1 MKHNPPFA
9 ALVAIFFV
17 FISGCDK
24 GLEPLNEPS
33 GFSGVIHYKNWPPPD
48 SLLELR
54 IAAFTEYPTDSSGI
68 LTALLSGKAVVYPQV
83 TSGVQTALKV
93 LGGDRQADTVHYAFT
108 TEGTTLQVATYN
120 YVVVAWRYGPNFFAD
135 WRPAGVYAVNPD
147 SFVPAPVRILLHRI
161 TPDVDIYVDYHNLP
175 PKPWR

>member
-1 MKHNPPFA
+1 MKHPPFFILLM
-9 ALVAIFFV
+9 ALFFV

-24 GLEPLNEPS
+24 GLEPLKEPS

-68 LTALLSGKAVVYPQV
+68 LTALFSGRAVVYPQV
-83 TSGVQTALKV
+83 TTGVQGALKI
-93 LGGDRQADTVHYAFT
+93 LGGDRLADTVHYDFT
-108 TEGTTLQVATYN
+108 TEGTTLQVTTYN

-147 SFVPAPVRILLHRI
+147 SFVPAPVKILLHRI
-161 TPDVDIYVDYHNLP
+161 TPDIDIYVDYHNLP